1 MNVKFRMPKFQ
12 KMNTKGGIV
21 REMTMTVIATSI
33 SIVLT
38 FGTAAYIEN
47 LQKKGAGRQM
57 AMMVI
62 HDMDVNI
69 EAFKEGAKDQGEKG
83 KLLDYL
89 IGHPDQIDS
98 ISQDTLSMVWN
109 YLLSDEMF
117 IIDDSKEK
125 IFNSSQETWKTID
138 NPMFID
144 LIQEFYLK
152 RRFYQNYMATERPFR
167 SPLTQDEVYEMMLN
181 APYYYLGYDR
191 EQLRK
196 LVTDKRVLLYAT
208 YSSARQNYLEKA
220 AGDWQRMSDQCKF
233 IMDITDEELEAYID
247 KQTKTGE
254 PVKESELI
262 GTWADVSTMGDD
274 EESIT
279 FNRDHT
285 FSHLRRHSINSSTY
299 SGPIFYTSHFSGK
312 WSIVGDSLIR
322 EYDKGTFTDLDTT
335 HIIYS
340 TAMRDTVGIFIARL
354 KEQVAKQNEA
364 GKELEMGRKS
374 NAATI
379 DKSGNKIELP
389 YVNVN
394 DDGKEVKNF
403 NYMIRK
409 SNNK

>member
-12 KMNTKGGIV
+12 KMTTKGGIV
-21 REMTMTVIATSI
+21 KEMLMTVIATSI

-38 FGTAAYIEN
+38 FGTAMYIEN
-47 LQKKGAGRQM
+47 RQKKEAGRQM

-69 EAFKEGAKDQGEKG
+69 AAFKDGAKDQGIKG
-83 KLLDYL
+83 ELLDYL
-89 IGHPDQIDS
+89 IDHPDLIDTMS
-98 ISQDTLSMVWN
+98 EDSLEMVWN
-109 YLLSDEMF
+109 YLLNDELF
-117 IIDDSKEK
+117 IVDDSKEK

-144 LIQEFYLK
+144 LVQDFYLK
-152 RRFYQNYMATERPFR
+152 RRFYKDYMTTERPFR
-167 SPLTQDEVYEMMLN
+167 SPIPKDEEYEMMLN
-181 APYYYLGYDR
+181 APHFYLGDDR

-196 LVTDKRVLLYAT
+196 LVNDKRVRLFAA
-208 YSSARQNYLEKA
+208 YSLSRKDYMEKA

-233 IMDITDEELEAYID
+233 IMDITDEELKAYID

-254 PVKESELI
+254 PIKEKDLI
-262 GTWADVSTMGDD
+262 GTWADVSTMGDN

-285 FSHLRRHSINSSTY
+285 FTHIVSRSSY
-299 SGPIFYTSHFSGK
+299 SSVFSGPIIYTRRYHGK
-312 WSIVGDSLIR
+312 WHVVGDSLIR
-322 EYDKGTFTDLDTT
+322 EFDKGRFTDLDTT
-335 HIIYS
+335 QISY
-340 TAMRDTVGIFIARL
+340 TAAMRDSVGKLITHL
-354 KEQVAKQNEA
+354 KEQIATLNEA
-364 GKELEMGRKS
+364 DKEYVMDRRS

-389 YVNVN
+389 HVTVNE
-394 DDGKEVKNF
+394 DGKEEVVY

-409 SNNK
+409 KKK

>member
-12 KMNTKGGIV
+12 KMTTKGGIV

-47 LQKKGAGRQM
+47 RQKKEAGRQM

-69 EAFKEGAKDQGEKG
+69 EAFMEGAKDQGKNGE
-83 KLLDYL
+83 LLDYL
-89 IGHPDQIDS
+89 IDHPDQIDS
-98 ISQDTLSMVWN
+98 ISADSLAMVWN
-109 YLLSDEMF
+109 YLLNDELF

-152 RRFYQNYMATERPFR
+152 RRFYQDYMKTERSFR
-167 SPLTQDEVYEMMLN
+167 TPITDEEEYAMMLN

-191 EQLRK
+191 KQLRT
-196 LVTDKRVLLYAT
+196 LVSDKRVRLFAT
-208 YSSARQNYLEKA
+208 YSLSRKDYMEKA

-233 IMDITDEELEAYID
+233 IMDISDEELKAYID

-254 PVKESELI
+254 PVSESELI
-262 GTWADVSTMGDD
+262 GTWADVSTLGDN
-274 EESIT
+274 EESVT

-285 FSHLRRHSINSSTY
+285 FSHIVTRSSY
-299 SGPIFYTSHFSGK
+299 SSAFTGPVFYTRHYHGK
-312 WSIVGDSLIR
+312 WRVVGDSLIR
-322 EYDKGTFTDLDTT
+322 EYEKGIFTDLDTT
-335 HIIYS
+335 QISY
-340 TAMRDTVGIFIARL
+340 TAAMRDSVGRLITRL
-354 KEQVAKQNEA
+354 KERVAKLNESD
-364 GKELEMGRKS
+364 KELVMERRS

-389 YVNVN
+389 HVDVGE
-394 DDGKEVKNF
+394 DGKEKVVY

-409 SNNK
+409 KK